1 MNQPLPPPTPP
12 TTITKIRNEIA
23 AGGSTHVNQPDER
36 PDPLMA
42 VVGIGSWVALFVV
55 LALLSWWFVAFVIG
69 LLVSVFLHEVGHFY
83 TARKSGMK
91 VTQFFMGFGPRV
103 WSFHRNGVE
112 YGLRL
117 VPLGAFVR
125 IIGMNALDE
134 VDPAD
139 EAQTYRASTYPRKM
153 WVITAGSAMHMIL
166 ALLMITGVYAFAGRL
181 EESGTVTILSVIEG
195 SAAEAV
201 GLQEGDV
208 IVSLNGEPMTV
219 ADDFRSE
226 LASLPPGA
234 QVALVVQRE
243 GQEFD
248 VTATLGSRPEPG
260 DTRGFLGVGS
270 ESVDRVP
277 QGPVTALTTGVQDL
291 LTGVGQAITG
301 IVKVANPVN
310 VWNHLTGAT
319 DDPTTQPGTVVGA
332 TRISDD
338 IGQFDGWAGFFA
350 LLAAVNV
357 SVGVFNMFPLLPLDG
372 GHAAIA
378 TYERIRSRKGRPYVA
393 DVQKMMPVVA
403 VTLALLAFMFLSG
416 LYLDIVDP
424 PR

>member
-1 MNQPLPPPTPP
+1 
-12 TTITKIRNEIA
+12 
-23 AGGSTHVNQPDER
+23 
-36 PDPLMA
+36 
-42 VVGIGSWVALFVV
+42 
-55 LALLSWWFVAFVIG
+55 
-69 LLVSVFLHEVGHFY
+69 
-83 TARKSGMK
+83 MK

-103 WSFHRNGVE
+103 WSFHRGEVE

-117 VPLGAFVR
+117 IPLGAFVR

-134 VDPAD
+134 IDPVDEPK
-139 EAQTYRASTYPRKM
+139 TYRASTYPRKM
-153 WVITAGSAMHMIL
+153 WVITAGSVMHMII
-166 ALLMITGVYAFAGRL
+166 ALVLITGVYIFAGPL
-181 EESGTVTILSVIEG
+181 EESGTVSVLTVVERSG
-195 SAAEAV
+195 AEAA
-201 GLQEGDV
+201 GIQEGDV
-208 IVSLNGEPMTV
+208 ILSLNGQPMTV

-226 LASLPPGA
+226 LGSLSPGEE
-234 QVALVVQRE
+234 VTLVVQRD
-243 GQEFD
+243 GQELTI
-248 VTATLGSRPEPG
+248 VATLGTRDDPA

-270 ESVDRVP
+270 GSVDRVP
-277 QGPVTALTTGVQDL
+277 QGPGAAFTTGVQDL
-291 LTGVGQAITG
+291 LTGVGQAATG

-310 VWNHLTGAT
+310 VFNHLTGAT

-338 IGQFDGWAGFFA
+338 VGQFEGWAGLFA

-357 SVGVFNMFPLLPLDG
+357 SIGVFNMFPLLPLDG